1 MNKISINQQ
10 HLFESD
16 EIIAYIC
23 CYKTFIMK
31 KDRFKLLK
39 PFSDYKKG
47 RIFDSFGGLV
57 RGITCDKTNKKVNF
71 DNKEY
76 FKLI

>member
-1 MNKISINQQ
+1 MV
-10 HLFESD
+10 
-16 EIIAYIC
+16 YIC

-31 KDRFKLLK
+31 DRFKLIK
-39 PFSDYKKG
+39 PFGDYKKG

-57 RGITCDKTNKKVNF
+57 RGIICDNTNQKVNF

-76 FKLI
+76 FRLV